1 MLYVASAVV
10 APGSHGGATH
20 VVEVASEL
28 SKLGYQMHVVCAR
41 SNRREAAQLSVT
53 VAGGSDI
60 HFYRYAWP
68 KLIAGLT
75 YPLIR
80 RLATKIRPDLI
91 MERYYNFAGAGI
103 LYAHRHG
110 LPALLEVNAL
120 MLDPLGSRKRQLDR
134 WVLFNRLKW
143 WAETQ
148 CRWANLIVT
157 PLHTTVPSAINRAK
171 IVELPWGANVA
182 RFDQTKVDFN
192 EAERLRAALGLP
204 ARCDER
210 RVVVFAGSFRH
221 WHGVETLVEAAR
233 LWLQNRDVA
242 DPELYFLLLGGGP
255 LFETV
260 QKKVREAGLE
270 AWVRLTGPVKY
281 AQMPTYLS
289 LADCGVAPFDT
300 SRHAPLREAGFFWS
314 PLKIFEYMAMALP
327 TITPDLRPLNEIIR
341 PGLEGFLYHEGD
353 APALATVLQT
363 VLAAGSENTA
373 RLQQMGR
380 AARARVVEKYS
391 WAAHGAALD
400 SLIRPLITP
409 IPLSSIITPSTS

>member
-1 MLYVASAVV
+1 MLYIASAVV

-41 SNRREAAQLSVT
+41 SDLREAARLSVT

-68 KLIAGLT
+68 KWVAGLT
-75 YPLIR
+75 YPFIQ
-80 RLATKIRPDLI
+80 RLAAKIHPDLI
-91 MERYYNFAGAGI
+91 MERYYNFAGAGM
-103 LYAHRHG
+103 LYAHRHN

-120 MLDPLGSRKRQLDR
+120 MLDPLSSRKRQLDR
-134 WVLFNRLKW
+134 YMLFNRLKW

-148 CRWANLIVT
+148 SRWANQIVT
-157 PLHTTVPSAINRAK
+157 PLHTTVPPAIERTK

-182 RFDQTKVDFN
+182 RFDPTKVDFS
-192 EAERLRAALGLP
+192 AAAKLRAALGLP
-204 ARCDER
+204 VRSDNV

-221 WHGVETLVEAAR
+221 WHGVETLIEAAH
-233 LWLQNRDVA
+233 LWLQNRDKA

-255 LFETV
+255 LFEQV
-260 QKKVREAGLE
+260 QRQVQEAGLE
-270 AWVRLTGPVKY
+270 SWVRLTGPIKY
-281 AQMPTYLS
+281 AEMPTYLS

-327 TITPDLRPLNEIIR
+327 TITPDLRPLNEIVR
-341 PGLEGFLYHEGD
+341 PSLDGFLYPEGD
-353 APALATVLQT
+353 APALAAMLQT
-363 VLAAGSENTA
+363 ALAGGPQNTV
-373 RLQQMGR
+373 RLQQMGL

-400 SLIRPLITP
+400 SLIRPLISP
-409 IPLSSIITPSTS
+409 MASDN

>member
-1 MLYVASAVV
+1 M
-10 APGSHGGATH
+10 
-20 VVEVASEL
+20 VEVASEL

-41 SNRREAAQLSVT
+41 PNRREAAHLTMT
-53 VAGGSDI
+53 VEGGADI
-60 HFYRYAWP
+60 HFYRYVWP
-68 KLIAGLT
+68 KWVAALT

-80 RLATKIRPDLI
+80 RLVAKLQPDLV
-91 MERYYNFAGAGI
+91 MERYYNFAGAGM

-120 MLDPLGSRKRQLDR
+120 MLDPLSSRKRQLDR
-134 WVLFNRLKW
+134 YGLFNRLKW

-157 PLHTTVPSAINRAK
+157 PLHTTVPPTIDRAK

-182 RFDQTKVDFN
+182 RFDPVKIDFD

-204 ARCDER
+204 VRSDQV

-233 LWLQNRDVA
+233 LWLQNRDRA

-255 LFETV
+255 LFEKV
-260 QKKVREAGLE
+260 QRQVQAAGLE
-270 AWVRLTGPVKY
+270 NWVRLTGPVNY
-281 AQMPTYLS
+281 NEMPNYLS

-327 TITPDLRPLNEIIR
+327 TITPDLRPLNEIVR
-341 PGLEGFLYHEGD
+341 PGLEGFLYPEGD
-353 APALATVLQT
+353 APALAVTLQT
-363 VLAAGSENTA
+363 ALVGGPENTA
-373 RLQQMGR
+373 HLRQTGTR
-380 AARARVVEKYS
+380 GARA
-391 WAAHGAALD
+391 
-400 SLIRPLITP
+400 
-409 IPLSSIITPSTS
+409 SSGKI